1 MSKRIFNRIKT
12 QLFFRTAVSDFN
24 LAKKELTSVK
34 DFSGRSLGLQR
45 TSWGLDSWKMRP
57 RFGSTSRK
65 GSASTVT
72 FSSALVI
79 LPGLKP
85 GLSSQH
91 MLTKPTNSQTWH
103 PFLKK
108 KKSRVQISASG
119 RVTQCSERVR
129 IMRLTDFFFLWLSIQ
144 RRSYFDFESLLLLCS
159 IRTDAAADVHHVSLP
174 AELSNL
180 ASAVAALSWGAF
192 AS

>member
-1 MSKRIFNRIKT
+1 MEDEATLRQHLSERLSLNGHLQLSAGHSSGTQTGSQQSAHAHKT
-12 QLFFRTAVSDFN
+12 NELSN
-24 LAKKELTSVK
+24 LTPV
-34 DFSGRSLGLQR
+34 
-45 TSWGLDSWKMRP
+45 
-57 RFGSTSRK
+57 
-65 GSASTVT
+65 
-72 FSSALVI
+72 
-79 LPGLKP
+79 
-85 GLSSQH
+85 
-91 MLTKPTNSQTWH
+91 
-103 PFLKK
+103 LKK

-180 ASAVAALSWGAF
+180 ASAVAALS
-192 AS
+192 